1 MPNKS
6 SAAKRQRQNE
16 RCRLRN
22 RIIRSRIRGSSRR
35 FVEIIRD
42 SKKDESELQYKQLA
56 SLIDRAVSKGV
67 YHKNMAARKK
77 SRMYRLLK
85 NIK

>member
-6 SAAKRQRQNE
+6 SAAKRQRQSE
-16 RCRLRN
+16 RRRLRN
-22 RIIRSRIRGSSRR
+22 RMIRSRIRGSSRR

-42 SKKDESELQYKQLA
+42 NKKDESGLQYKELA

-85 NIK
+85 NIE